1 MTAVRE
7 EKKRHPAI
15 SRKKKGVVKEQPNAE
30 VEAESSLPLYTEYE
44 LSKKEYGMALLIGIA
59 VMSLIGMLFYKHWLG
74 IVMIGSIGLY
84 YPKLRRRSLLERKR
98 SQLSMQFKQALYSLS
113 SSLSAGRSIEN
124 GFKEAI
130 QDLTL
135 LYPGLDA
142 DMIRELRIIKFRMEN
157 GEPMERAIMDFSKR
171 ARQEDIANFA
181 DVIVTCKR
189 MGGDLIEVVRRTSS
203 VIGEKMDI
211 MQEIEVLVAQK
222 KLEMKAMM
230 AAPFLFLSFLN
241 FSAPDFL
248 LPLYEG
254 VGRVIATASLLLLFV
269 GVWLISR
276 MMNIRV

>member
-44 LSKKEYGMALLIGIA
+44 LSKEEYGMALLTGIA

-254 VGRVIATASLLLLFV
+254 VGRVIATGSLLLLFV